1 MNVRSL
7 VTACVMSVL
16 SVASFA
22 AADDQDFRVSPKGR
36 RFRVQFD
43 PESRIRFGVA
53 GSLART
59 TENRLGASV
68 ELQSSIAIRRRHAY
82 GEGKERIEWQIDHR
96 LLTGW
101 VAPTVRPFSE
111 IPAFDAVFYAISAH
125 RHDLAPR
132 IVLPSSPP
140 ASVPFPFDIG
150 MDSEFGRVTV
160 TRALPVGTLDAK
172 PVAFMRVGVA
182 RATAFIDPLRSE
194 GPGRSIEIGVGVRY
208 DIDLF
213 GGQTGSGTS
222 ESITQPRIVHRVA
235 PGTAG
240 SLRLRFESRD
250 GLWVM
255 DARGEVVP
263 HWTSEEKWAV
273 GALGQGHIERTLL
286 AINDEP
292 IAAFF
297 DAGWRLIPASLEL
310 ATLHDVRVSL
320 GVSLGLDL
328 TPNVRVVQKQRRMR

>member
-1 MNVRSL
+1 MKALPL

-16 SVASFA
+16 TMASFA
-22 AADDQDFRVSPKGR
+22 AADDRDFRISKEGR

-43 PESRIRFGVA
+43 PESRIRVGVA
-53 GSLART
+53 GTLART
-59 TENRLGASV
+59 TETSIGASV
-68 ELQSSIAIRRRHAY
+68 ELHAGIGFRRRRSW
-82 GEGKERIEWQIDHR
+82 GEGPERIEWQIDNR
-96 LLTGW
+96 FLTGW
-101 VAPTVRPFSE
+101 VAPTVQPFGNM
-111 IPAFDAVFYAISAH
+111 PAFDAVLYALSAH

-140 ASVPFPFDIG
+140 ASIPFPFDVG
-150 MDSEFGRVTV
+150 LDSEFGRVTV
-160 TRALPVGTLDAK
+160 TRVSPVGASDRE

-182 RATAFIDPLRSE
+182 HATAFIDPLRSNN
-194 GPGRSIEIGVGVRY
+194 PGRSIEIGVGVRY

-213 GGQTGSGTS
+213 GARTGTGAPDSLAA
-222 ESITQPRIVHRVA
+222 PRVVHRIA

-240 SLRLRFESRD
+240 SLRLRFESLD

-263 HWTSEEKWAV
+263 HWTSEGKWAV
-273 GALGQGHIERTLL
+273 GALGQTRIERTLI

-297 DAGWRLIPASLEL
+297 DAGWRLVPASLEL
-310 ATLHDVRVSL
+310 AALHDVRVSL

-328 TPNVRVVQKQRRMR
+328 TPDVRVVHREPRGR